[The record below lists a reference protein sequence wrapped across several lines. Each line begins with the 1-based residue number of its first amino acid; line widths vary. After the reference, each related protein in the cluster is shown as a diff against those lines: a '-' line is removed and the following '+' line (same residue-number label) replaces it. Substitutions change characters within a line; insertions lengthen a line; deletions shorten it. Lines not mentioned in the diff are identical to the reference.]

1 MPAFYFLKNRVL
13 KMQSA
18 NDKGDVATLIT
29 IDHASGLVTYEVN
42 GVRLV
47 GNYRDY
53 VREYN
58 RLLATTNDQKR
69 Q

>member
-1 MPAFYFLKNRVL
+1 
-13 KMQSA
+13 MQSA

-29 IDHASGLVTYEVN
+29 IDHASGLLTYEVN

-58 RLLATTNDQKR
+58 RLLDTNGEEKR
-69 Q
+69 L

>member
-1 MPAFYFLKNRVL
+1 
-13 KMQSA
+13 MQSA
-18 NDKGDVATLIT
+18 NDRGDVATLIT

-47 GNYRDY
+47 CSYRDY

>member
-1 MPAFYFLKNRVL
+1 
-13 KMQSA
+13 MQSA
-18 NDKGDVATLIT
+18 NGKGDVATLIP

-42 GVRLV
+42 GVGLV

-58 RLLATTNDQKR
+58 RLSATNGEEKR
-69 Q
+69 L